1 MNKRSVENG
10 NKSCTVLYVDVFSY
24 KNISI
29 FRCQMKFRC
38 LDSNQPCVWV
48 KDKRIQEKL
57 THVRL
62 DLIVNKDGIVQ

>member
-1 MNKRSVENG
+1 MWRYLAINK
-10 NKSCTVLYVDVFSY
+10 
-24 KNISI
+24 KNQY
-29 FRCQMKFRC
+29 FGCQMKFRC
-38 LDSNQPCVWV
+38 LDSNQACVCV